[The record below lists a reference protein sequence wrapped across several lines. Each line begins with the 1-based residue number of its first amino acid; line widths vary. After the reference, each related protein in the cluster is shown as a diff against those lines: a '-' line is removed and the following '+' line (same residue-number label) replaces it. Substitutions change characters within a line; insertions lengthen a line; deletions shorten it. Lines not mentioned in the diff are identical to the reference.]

1 VLALGF
7 DFGRRRIG
15 VAVGS
20 HLGGAARPV
29 ETVVCRGDKPDWAR
43 LEALVTE
50 WKPERLVVGLPY
62 NMDGSESELSRA
74 ARRFAGRLQARCRI
88 RVELVDERL
97 SSREAEQRLKVQRR
111 SGIRR
116 RKLEAADVDQE
127 AAALILQ
134 SWLDNPD
141 QQGAEE

>member
-1 VLALGF
+1 MLALGF

-20 HLGGAARPV
+20 HLGGAAKPLD
-29 ETVVCRGDKPDWAR
+29 VVVWRGDQPDWAR

-88 RVELVDERL
+88 KVELVDERL
-97 SSREAEQRLKVQRR
+97 SSREAEHRLKMQRR
-111 SGIRR
+111 SGVKK
-116 RKLEAADVDQE
+116 RKLTAADVDRE
-127 AAALILQ
+127 AAAVILQ
-134 SWLDNPD
+134 GWLDNSG
-141 QQGAEE
+141 QQGAGE

>member
-20 HLGGAARPV
+20 HLGGAAKPV
-29 ETVVCRGDKPDWAR
+29 ETVVSRGDKPDWAR